1 MDKQKLVSFAFGI
14 TGLDLDKLLEGLGI
28 SEKLERQEIQKAVND
43 FEKYILAR
51 HGDNPSYDGI
61 ARFWKENQ
69 VFEELVRIRY
79 SLDSR
84 YKSYEKFK
92 DFLSEKDR
100 PQDFNDSLSS
110 ELMDELNV
118 YLTIAVQ
125 KASNMSQSDLGAH
138 SEMHE
143 KTRDILSEL
152 SEQSN
157 EHYQELLQMIIR
169 TESGDTS
176 PKDGKLPPS
185 QYYNLFV
192 SSEEGIYDKS
202 PFIIYNDRVLQ
213 KPYTTNA
220 VIDKFSNF
228 TLDDINE
235 IIALPT
241 LFLPEYR
248 NEENEKEKVGY
259 LGQLI
264 DIDIAPGPGKS
275 EFYFVKKQEFPM
287 RKIVQL
293 MNDLKFRN
301 SELERT
307 HWAIKKA
314 DLLEVIKKLFCTENY
329 SEFNKEMKSFKQILE
344 SKGYILESEHKYVY
358 RMQDSNAFDDVKE
371 WLEQNGYKGDLDALF
386 CSGKFF
392 RGVGVVYGLFDM
404 SIISHDSIHKL
415 LEKEALEQR
424 RDLY

>member
-1 MDKQKLVSFAFGI
+1 M
-14 TGLDLDKLLEGLGI
+14 E
-28 SEKLERQEIQKAVND
+28 
-43 FEKYILAR
+43 R
-51 HGDNPSYDGI
+51 HGDNPSYDDI
-61 ARFWKENQ
+61 AKFWKENQ
-69 VFEELVRIRY
+69 VFEELVKIRY
-79 SLDSR
+79 SLNSE
-84 YKSYEKFK
+84 YKSYEEFK
-92 DFLSEKDR
+92 DFLSTKEK

-110 ELMDELNV
+110 ELMDGLDECL
-118 YLTIAVQ
+118 IKAVQ

-169 TESGDTS
+169 TKSGDTS
-176 PKDGKLPPS
+176 SKDGKLSPS

-202 PFIIYNDRVLQ
+202 SFIIYNARVLQ
-213 KPYTTNA
+213 EIYTTNA
-220 VIDKFSNF
+220 IIDKFSNF
-228 TLDDINE
+228 TFDDINE

-259 LGQLI
+259 LGRLT
-264 DIDIAPGPGKS
+264 DINITPGPGKS
-275 EFYFVKKQEFPM
+275 EFYFEKEQEFQM
-287 RKIVQL
+287 TKIVQL
-293 MNDLKFRN
+293 MKDLKFKET
-301 SELERT
+301 ELERT

-314 DLLEVIKKLFCTENY
+314 DLLEVIKKLFCTDNY

-344 SKGYILESEHKYVY
+344 SKGYILESEHQYAF
-358 RMQDSNAFDDVKE
+358 RMRDSNVSDDVKE
-371 WLEQNGYKGDLDALF
+371 WLEQNAYKGDLDALF
-386 CSGKFF
+386 YRGDFF
-392 RGVGVVYGLFDM
+392 PGVGAVFGLFDM

-415 LEKEALEQR
+415 LEKEALEQSR
-424 RDLY
+424 YLY

>member
-1 MDKQKLVSFAFGI
+1 MDKQKLASFAFGI
-14 TGLDLDKLLEGLGI
+14 TGLDLDKLLEGTGLN
-28 SEKLERQEIQKAVND
+28 EKIERQEIQKAVND
-43 FEKYILAR
+43 FEKYILER

-79 SLDSR
+79 SLESD
-84 YKSYEKFK
+84 YNSYEGFK
-92 DFLSEKDR
+92 DFLSTKDR

-110 ELMDELNV
+110 ELMDGLHKC
-118 YLTIAVQ
+118 LITAVQ

-169 TESGDTS
+169 TKRGDTS
-176 PKDGKLPPS
+176 PKDGKLSPS

-202 PFIIYNDRVLQ
+202 SFIIYNARVLQ
-213 KPYTTNA
+213 EIYTTNA
-220 VIDKFSNF
+220 IIDKFSNF
-228 TLDDINE
+228 TFDDINE

-259 LGQLI
+259 LGRLT
-264 DIDIAPGPGKS
+264 DINITPGPGKS
-275 EFYFVKKQEFPM
+275 EFYFEKEQEFQM
-287 RKIVQL
+287 TKIVQL
-293 MNDLKFRN
+293 MKDLKFKK

-314 DLLEVIKKLFCTENY
+314 NLLEVLKNY
-329 SEFNKEMKSFKQILE
+329 
-344 SKGYILESEHKYVY
+344 
-358 RMQDSNAFDDVKE
+358 
-371 WLEQNGYKGDLDALF
+371 
-386 CSGKFF
+386 
-392 RGVGVVYGLFDM
+392 
-404 SIISHDSIHKL
+404 
-415 LEKEALEQR
+415 
-424 RDLY
+424 